1 MLQKRSAIKTKVE
14 VLLKSGDEG
23 DVLQSLEDAEQRRA
37 EAHANSATDKSTKNG
52 TSPQKEQQPDDEQNE
67 LDGHDA
73 DERQDPRSD
82 AKSLQREELSIH
94 RMVTKPK
101 ATKLLYSRKRQV

>member
-1 MLQKRSAIKTKVE
+1 MR
-14 VLLKSGDEG
+14 
-23 DVLQSLEDAEQRRA
+23 SLEDAEQRRA

-52 TSPQKEQQPDDEQNE
+52 SSPQQEQPPDDEQKE

-82 AKSLQREELSIH
+82 AKSQQIEELSIH

-101 ATKLLYSRKRQV
+101 ATKLLCSQKFQV